1 MCLLAPRR
9 PADWSK
15 NDSQSAYW
23 KFMVVNLL
31 IIFCVGITA
40 FSAILNAFNSPVSIL
55 QVVAAAFPKGATFFI
70 SYVLLQV
77 GVQCGIELSLLGITW
92 INHASIRKY
101 VAPRKRAS
109 EGEPRFFG
117 YQSWVPNHLFMV
129 SVVLVFATLYVVV
142 TPP

>member
-1 MCLLAPRR
+1 
-9 PADWSK
+9 
-15 NDSQSAYW
+15 
-23 KFMVVNLL
+23 MVVNLL